1 MEGTLIRERYK
12 VVRVLLSEP
21 EYTAVQAVDIQERQ
35 RPDCLLNLYEGE
47 TLRQCGRFYADLR
60 AEDCPGFRRV
70 FMDGQNKKLAVVFES
85 AQGEPFGTLLDRKK
99 KLDREQ
105 RFAWIECLLHA
116 ALTLNNAPAEIA
128 AAALRPENILVN
140 ERAGTLALRF
150 VIPPP
155 RGTAEPV
162 RAAEARA
169 LELYPRKFCVT
180 DAEYTLLDRM
190 NAGSFG
196 SLAEL
201 YGGWR
206 KASEQIAEEYA
217 QWKDM
222 GFFKRMATLLLRRVR
237 RDSGKVKQRINEVRQ
252 G

>member
-47 TLRQCGRFYADLR
+47 ALRRCGRFYADLS

-70 FMDGQNKKLAVVFES
+70 FMDGQNKTLAVVFES
-85 AQGEPFGTLLDRKK
+85 AQGEPFETLLGKK

-105 RFAWIECLLHA
+105 RFVWIERLLHA

-128 AAALRPENILVN
+128 DAALRTENILIH
-140 ERAGTLALRF
+140 ESGGTLSLRF

-155 RGTAEPV
+155 REAADPV
-162 RAAEARA
+162 RAAAA
-169 LELYPRKFCVT
+169 HVLELYPRKCCVT
-180 DAEYTLLDRM
+180 DAEYALLDRM
-190 NAGSFG
+190 MAPAFG

-201 YGGWR
+201 YGCWH
-206 KASEQIAEEYA
+206 KANEQIAEEYA
-217 QWKDM
+217 QWKEL
-222 GFFKRMATLLLRRVR
+222 GFFKRMASLLWRRIR
-237 RDSGKVKQRINEVRQ
+237 HGSGKVMREIKEVRQ
-252 G
+252 A